1 MDIYVLNGLNGIIG
15 MLETYESC
23 IWTTQSMGCGNFEII
38 TQATVTHIDLLKQGR
53 LLVREGDFSGDTYKN
68 VMIIESVKVEFD
80 SERGWILT
88 VGGRGLKSLVDR
100 RIVWDQINSD
110 DYQTVAD
117 LAYLAVIRNVSRT
130 AEPEGDVRRIEG
142 FKALMPSSSL
152 ADEADIQLFGENIA
166 EWLEQMCMVYG
177 YTWDVTIKKIESFGP
192 YYVWELWKG
201 TDRSTEQDENPPVVF
216 SQEFDNLLSATYT
229 SDRTRFRNAALI
241 GGEGEGTS
249 QITVSIGDAKYNLG
263 RREIYIDGAGVS
275 SNEETIS
282 EAKYKRMLQ
291 SYGRTELWGY
301 TIENTFEG
309 QVEANG
315 TYILGDDYFL
325 GDRVTVD
332 TGLGITAH
340 PIITEIID
348 SISEDGRTT
357 ILNFN
362 DWEVQA

>member
-1 MDIYVLNGLNGIIG
+1 MDIYVVNGLNGIIG
-15 MLETYESC
+15 MLENYQSC
-23 IWTTQSMGCGNFEII
+23 IWTTQSMGLGNFEII
-38 TQATVTHIDLLKQGR
+38 TQATHENINLLQQGR
-53 LLVREGDFSGDTYKN
+53 LLVRDQDVDGTTLKN
-68 VMIIESVKVEFD
+68 VMIIESVKIVFE
-80 SERGWILT
+80 SEQGWILT

-100 RIVWDQINSD
+100 RIVWTQINSD

-117 LAYLAVIRNVSRT
+117 LAYLTVLRNVDRT

-142 FKALMPSSSL
+142 FKAMMPSSSL

-166 EWLEQMCMVYG
+166 EWLTDICLIYG
-177 YTWDVTIKKIESFGP
+177 YSWDVTIKKLDGLGP

-201 TDRSTEQDENPPVVF
+201 TDRSTDQVENPPVVF
-216 SQEFDNLLSATYT
+216 SQEFDNLLSASYT

-241 GGEGEGTS
+241 GGEGEGTA
-249 QITVSIGDAKYNLG
+249 QITASIGDAKYNLG
-263 RREIYIDGAGVS
+263 RREIYIDGVGVS
-275 SNEETIS
+275 SNASEIS
-282 EAKYKRMLQ
+282 ETKYKKMLQ
-291 SYGRTELWGY
+291 SYGRQELWGY
-301 TIENTFEG
+301 SIENTFEG

-332 TGLGITAH
+332 TGLGIYAH
-340 PIITEIID
+340 PVITEIID

-357 ILNFN
+357 LLNFN

>member
-1 MDIYVLNGLNGIIG
+1 MDIYVVNGLNGIIG
-15 MLETYESC
+15 MLENYQSC
-23 IWTTQSMGCGNFEII
+23 IWTTQSMGLGNFEII
-38 TQATVTHIDLLKQGR
+38 TQVTVENINLLQQGR
-53 LLVREGDFSGDTYKN
+53 LLVRDQDVDGSTLKN
-68 VMIIESVKVEFD
+68 VMIIEAVKVEFE

-88 VGGRGLKSLVDR
+88 VSGRGLKSLVDR
-100 RIVWDQINSD
+100 RIVWDQLNTYD
-110 DYQTVAD
+110 GETVAD
-117 LAYLAVIRNVSRT
+117 FCYYVIIKNITRIS
-130 AEPEGDVRRIEG
+130 EPEGDVRRIEG
-142 FKALMPSSSL
+142 FKAVNPSSSL
-152 ADEADIQLFGENIA
+152 TDEADFQLFGENIA
-166 EWLEQMCMVYG
+166 EWLTEICMIYG
-177 YTWDVTIKKIESFGP
+177 YSWDVTIKKLEGFGP
-192 YYVWELWKG
+192 FYVWELWKG
-201 TDRSTEQDENPPVVF
+201 ADRSTDQVENPPVVF

-241 GGEGEGTS
+241 GGEGEGTA
-249 QITVSIGDAKYNLG
+249 QITASIGDAKYNLG
-263 RREIYIDGAGVS
+263 RRELYVDGVGVS
-275 SNEETIS
+275 SNASEIS
-282 EAKYKRMLQ
+282 EAKYKKMLQ
-291 SYGRTELWGY
+291 SYGRQELWGY

-332 TGLGITAH
+332 TGLGIYAH